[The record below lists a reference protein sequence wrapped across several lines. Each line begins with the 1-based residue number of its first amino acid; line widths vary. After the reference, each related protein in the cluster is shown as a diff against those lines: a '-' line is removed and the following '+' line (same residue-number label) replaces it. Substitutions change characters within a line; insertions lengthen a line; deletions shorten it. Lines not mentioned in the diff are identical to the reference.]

1 MVRPRF
7 FDLDGL
13 AHMEGAPEAAWM
25 EDDTWFAAHCRAPKL
40 IVPGRPGSFPR
51 FFEGSVYRSSRLGAH
66 NRGGA
71 NPESRNTS
79 ILMRMYSDRWM
90 P

>member
-13 AHMEGAPEAAWM
+13 ADFQGAPDAAWL
-25 EDDTWFAAHCRAPKL
+25 EDDTWFAAHCQVPKL
-40 IVPGRPGSFPR
+40 IVPGKPGSFPR
-51 FFEGSVYRSSRLGAH
+51 YFGGRVYHSSRLGAH
-66 NRGGA
+66 NRGA
-71 NPESRNTS
+71 ADPASRNTTV
-79 ILMRMYSDRWM
+79 LMRMFSDRWM